1 MAFDFAIL
9 ITYWPLL
16 MQGAWLTIRVCTW
29 AFVFGY
35 AIGVAL
41 ALLSLV
47 PSLVTRVAVKVYVAV
62 LRAVPFIV
70 ILFVIYYGLPFAGV
84 RLPSLAV
91 GTIALSLYAS
101 AYYAEI
107 VRAAIIGLPKGQF
120 ESARVVG
127 MSPLQ
132 AMRHVIFPQ
141 LFRGLVAPS
150 ANMTVIMLK
159 ESAVLS
165 SISIGELT
173 YQSLVVQGRTFA
185 PFEAFAAVALLYW
198 MISFLI
204 GRCGSYVERR
214 TGHAERD
221 NVSRSGLAASFLSF
235 ERRNAA

>member
-1 MAFDFAIL
+1 
-9 ITYWPLL
+9 
-16 MQGAWLTIRVCTW
+16 LTIRICAW

-41 ALLSLV
+41 ALLSMV
-47 PSLVTRVAVKVYVAV
+47 PSLVTRISVKTYVAII
-62 LRAVPFIV
+62 RAVPFIV
-70 ILFVIYYGLPFAGV
+70 VLFVIYYALPFAGI
-84 RLPSLAV
+84 RLPSLIV

-132 AMRHVIFPQ
+132 AMRYVIFPQ
-141 LFRGLVAPS
+141 LFRGLIAPS
-150 ANMTVIMLK
+150 ANMTVIMVK

-165 SISIGELT
+165 SITVGELT

-185 PFEAFAAVALLYW
+185 PFESFAAVALLYW

-204 GRCGSYVERR
+204 GRFGSYLEGR

-221 NVSRSGLAASFLSF
+221 NVSRSELAASFLSF
-235 ERRNAA
+235 DRRNVG